1 MKNWVNLRLFKPLNL
16 TVKEKGKNLLENQE
30 KDNY

>member
-1 MKNWVNLRLFKPLNL
+1 MTNRANLILFKPLSL

>member
-1 MKNWVNLRLFKPLNL
+1 MTNRVNLILSKALNR
-16 TVKEKGKNLLENQE
+16 TVMEKGKNQLENQE

>member
-1 MKNWVNLRLFKPLNL
+1 MTNRDNLTLFKPLNL

>member
-1 MKNWVNLRLFKPLNL
+1 MTNRVNLKLFKPLNR